1 VIVALA
7 VAALLAVSGDRPP
20 VARPHPNV
28 RTKPAPK
35 PPQPPPPPEDD
46 PDKLHDDD
54 ETDTDSGDD
63 APPTPPPERRSSP
76 PRLSQH
82 ESGEI
87 TDEQA
92 GAMAVGGLC
101 CCVVFAGALGLV
113 IWLIVRKKPAAP
125 GAAAAAPAAPYA
137 APQAAPTQAAPFHLS
152 VLAIG
157 VHASAREAVSQQL
170 TLNGV
175 AAAPSSAADRAHL
188 VRELAKALRG
198 SATAWS
204 HFGYGERLDLFDEG
218 SAARSYQLAVDDFR
232 QRSDQGSL
240 SGDASFVVATLV
252 LCTRRQLRGV
262 SSLEDRDQIRTMLE
276 DRAALGEA
284 DLMGAFVV
292 WSPPLS
298 SAEVV
303 SRFPEMHAL
312 Q

>member
-1 VIVALA
+1 VIAALA
-7 VAALLAVSGDRPP
+7 VAALLAAGGDRRP
-20 VARPHPNV
+20 VARPHPTV
-28 RTKPAPK
+28 RTKPAAK
-35 PPQPPPPPEDD
+35 PTPPPDDD
-46 PDKLHDDD
+46 PDKLRDDD
-54 ETDTDSGDD
+54 DID
-63 APPTPPPERRSSP
+63 AEAAEPPEPPEPPAPPERRSSP
-76 PRLSQH
+76 PRLKQH

-92 GAMAVGGLC
+92 GAMVVGGLC
-101 CCVVFAGALGLV
+101 CCIVFAGALGLV
-113 IWLIVRKKPAAP
+113 IWLIVRKKPFAP
-125 GAAAAAPAAPYA
+125 GAAPTAPAAPYA
-137 APQAAPTQAAPFHLS
+137 APQAAPAQAAPFHLS

-157 VHASAREAVSQQL
+157 VNASAREAVAQQL
-170 TLNGV
+170 LLNGV
-175 AAAPSSAADRAHL
+175 STAPSSAADRTHL

-198 SATAWS
+198 SETAWS

-232 QRSDQGSL
+232 QRSDQGSI

-262 SSLEDRDQIRTMLE
+262 SSLSDRDQIRTMLE
-276 DRAALGEA
+276 DRAGLVEG
-284 DLMGAFVV
+284 DLMGAFLV

-298 SAEVV
+298 GAEVV